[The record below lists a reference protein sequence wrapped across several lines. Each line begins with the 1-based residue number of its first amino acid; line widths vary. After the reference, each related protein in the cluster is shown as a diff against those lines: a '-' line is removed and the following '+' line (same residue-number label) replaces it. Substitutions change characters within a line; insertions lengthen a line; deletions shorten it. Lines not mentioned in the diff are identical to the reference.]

1 MMIFV
6 TGDTHGSFQR
16 FGTKYFP
23 ERQAMG
29 RHDCIIVAGDFGG
42 VMTGTPSEEHW
53 LNWLEDQPF
62 TTLFV
67 DGNHENFDRLNSM
80 PIHRWHGGSV
90 HFVRSHVI
98 HLMRGQVFVIHGLT
112 IFVMGGAATHDIQDG
127 ILDPASPDFEQEYW
141 FKRRTRQMFRV
152 KGVSW
157 WPEEMPSDA
166 EYEEALKNLNR
177 VNWQVDFVLTHCA
190 PSSVQ
195 KKLDRDFT
203 PDRLTDFL
211 ETVKE
216 RCNFTY
222 WLLGHY
228 HRNCVTDG
236 RFIILWEQMVK
247 LETGQQQG
255 GPLPLRIKFPE
266 HFPRV

>member
-1 MMIFV
+1 MLK
-6 TGDTHGSFQR
+6 GACRLLRHAPSFSSL
-16 FGTKYFP
+16 YFSFYF
-23 ERQAMG
+23 A
-29 RHDCIIVAGDFGG
+29 V
-42 VMTGTPSEEHW
+42 S
-53 LNWLEDQPF
+53 
-62 TTLFV
+62 TLF
-67 DGNHENFDRLNSM
+67 
-80 PIHRWHGGSV
+80 
-90 HFVRSHVI
+90 SH
-98 HLMRGQVFVIHGLT
+98 LLF
-112 IFVMGGAATHDIQDG
+112 
-127 ILDPASPDFEQEYW
+127 
-141 FKRRTRQMFRV
+141 RRKT
-152 KGVSW
+152 
-157 WPEEMPSDA
+157 A
-166 EYEEALKNLNR
+166 YEKALKNLNR

-266 HFPRV
+266 QFPRV